1 MKKLMVV
8 SLLLVMFGISAKASW
23 AVDYLPVK
31 ANVAYSAVTA
41 LDYKLPDDIVS
52 YGADSLQTAS
62 LWFADNSAKS
72 DAPLVVL
79 VHGGCWLNAYDI
91 KHTYALSTA
100 LAQSGYSVWS
110 VEYRRTGDV
119 GGGWPGSFEDVVK
132 AIEQLTAYGKKPFS
146 LANTVV
152 VGHSA
157 GGHLALLAGAK
168 LPELAGVIGLAA
180 ISDIEAYSL
189 GQNSCQ
195 QVTSRFMGGSVL
207 DKPQAYKEAN
217 PVAQRL
223 HSHTF
228 LLQGEADNIVPI
240 SQATVPGVPVVM
252 QQDAGHF
259 DWVHPG
265 TPAFQTLLIQ
275 LNKAFK

>member
-8 SLLLVMFGISAKASW
+8 KLLVVMFGINAKVSW

-41 LDYKLPDDIVS
+41 LDYKLPDDTVS
-52 YGADSLQTAS
+52 YGDSSLQTAS
-62 LWFADNSAKS
+62 LWFANNSS
-72 DAPLVVL
+72 EGDAPLVVL
-79 VHGGCWLNAYDI
+79 IHGGCWLNAYDI
-91 KHTYALSTA
+91 QHTYALSTA

-110 VEYRRTGDV
+110 VEYRRTGDE

-132 AIEQLTAYGKKPFS
+132 AIKQLPAYGKKSFS

-195 QVTSRFMGGSVL
+195 QVTSQFMGGSAV
-207 DKPQAYKEAN
+207 DIPQAYKEAN
-217 PVAQRL
+217 PVAQTL
-223 HSHTF
+223 HSHTL
-228 LLQGEADNIVPI
+228 LLQGEADNIVPLV
-240 SQATVPGVPVVM
+240 QATVPGVPLVM
-252 QQDAGHF
+252 QADAGHF

-265 TPAFQTLLIQ
+265 TPAFQTLLMQ
-275 LNKAFK
+275 LNKVFK

>member
-8 SLLLVMFGISAKASW
+8 SLLIVTFGITPKASW
-23 AVDYLPVK
+23 AIDYLPVK

-41 LDYKLPDDIVS
+41 LDYRLPDDTVS
-52 YGADSLQTAS
+52 YGPDPLQTAS

-79 VHGGCWLNAYDI
+79 IHGGCWLNAYDI

-110 VEYRRTGDV
+110 LEYRRSGDE
-119 GGGWPGSFEDVVK
+119 GGGWPGSLRDVESGIK
-132 AIEQLTAYGKKPFS
+132 QINSYTKKPFS

-168 LPELAGVIGLAA
+168 IPELAGVIGLAA

-195 QVTSRFMGGSVL
+195 QVTSQFMGGSAVDL
-207 DKPQAYKEAN
+207 PQAYKEAN
-217 PVAQRL
+217 PVAQTL
-223 HSHTF
+223 HTHTL

-240 SQATVPGVPVVM
+240 AQATVTGVPAVM
-252 QQDAGHF
+252 QADAGHF

-265 TPAFQTLLIQ
+265 TPAFQSLLMQ
-275 LNKAFK
+275 LKKVFK